1 MWDPNVTIFDIVHV
15 RIHVY
20 SNVETANGALKPKYV
35 AEIGTY
41 KTYPYKYV
49 AYHVIL
55 CIWCGCV

>member
-1 MWDPNVTIFDIVHV
+1 VRSYRYDFDIENVL
-15 RIHVY
+15 IYVY
-20 SNVETANGALKPKYV
+20 SSVMTANGALQPNYV

-55 CIWCGCV
+55 CTWCGCV